1 MLNYQRVSRSYS
13 LVAVSSWPFTKLR
26 FQDLQAN
33 KAVRTWATAM
43 SPTTG
48 WSFATG
54 ATGATESP
62 TSTAVLANR
71 DRNLMAM
78 APRWRL
84 GDPRLGDPRLGDPF
98 KNWIRARGVVFQFVV
113 STCFKQLVNAE
124 CFMSLWKNTG
134 LRFQK
139 IQKCFIIPIHI
150 HQDGH
155 FLERTH
161 WDPHSP
167 CTWLSSLRTG
177 T

>member
-84 GDPRLGDPRLGDPF
+84 GDPRLGDPF

-124 CFMSLWKNTG
+124 CFMSLWKTPGYASKRSKSASSSPFTYIKMAIFWNGRTE
-134 LRFQK
+134 
-139 IQKCFIIPIHI
+139 IPIRRAPGCLRI
-150 HQDGH
+150 
-155 FLERTH
+155 
-161 WDPHSP
+161 
-167 CTWLSSLRTG
+167 RTG